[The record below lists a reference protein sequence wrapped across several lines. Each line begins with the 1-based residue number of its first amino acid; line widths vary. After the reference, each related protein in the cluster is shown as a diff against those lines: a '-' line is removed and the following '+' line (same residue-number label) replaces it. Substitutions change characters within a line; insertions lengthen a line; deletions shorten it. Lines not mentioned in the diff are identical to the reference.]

1 MTTDPARKI
10 RAALR
15 RHRAAAAIV
24 ASVALAAFVA
34 TDAGESMARN
44 MIQSRIAKAASALGS
59 VTVSEGGSA
68 LWDVMSKHIPYV
80 NITGRNAKLGPL
92 SQVSVQL
99 QLENVRLGGK
109 ATVSGARAEFT
120 VPAKSIGDA
129 VQAAVPYI
137 PVTSVTTDPAS
148 GTIAV
153 ALGPGGGGQLTLHPV
168 IAGGKLSFPVA
179 GLTVMGH
186 SLPLGNLGMA
196 GRGFGPAS
204 GVQRAYPLRLKAT
217 SLQVLPD
224 GLQVTLSGGPG
235 ILAGS

>member
-1 MTTDPARKI
+1 MTTDPAEKI
-10 RAALR
+10 RAALH
-15 RHRAAAAIV
+15 RHRATAIV

-34 TDAGESMARN
+34 ADAGEFMARN

-80 NITGRNAKLGPL
+80 NIIGRNAHLGPL

-109 ATVSGARAEFT
+109 ATVSGAHAEFT
-120 VPAKSIGDA
+120 VPAQSIGDA

-148 GTIAV
+148 GTIAA
-153 ALGPGGGGQLTLHPV
+153 ALGLDGIGQLTLHPAIV
-168 IAGGKLSFPVA
+168 GGKLSLPVA
-179 GLTVMGH
+179 GLTVMGR
-186 SLPLGNLGMA
+186 SLPLGSLGTA
-196 GRGFGPAS
+196 GGGFGPAS

-235 ILAGS
+235 KLAGS

>member
-1 MTTDPARKI
+1 MTTDPAEKI
-10 RAALR
+10 HAALR

-44 MIQSRIAKAASALGS
+44 MIQGRITKAASALGS

-80 NITGRNAKLGPL
+80 NITGRNANLGPL

-99 QLENVRLGGK
+99 QLENVRFGGK
-109 ATVSGARAEFT
+109 ATVSGAHAEFT
-120 VPAKSIGDA
+120 VPVQSIGDA
-129 VQAAVPYI
+129 VQTAVPYV

-168 IAGGKLSFPVA
+168 IAGGKLSLPVA
-179 GLTVMGH
+179 GLTV
-186 SLPLGNLGMA
+186 LGRSVPFGSLGMA

-224 GLQVTLSGGPG
+224 ALQVTLSGGPG